1 MSREQQI
8 PTERPDDLTS
18 LRHHVASLEARVRR
32 RGRLVAGLGTLL
44 LGIGIAAAF
53 GVIDVRQQLVSC
65 RAKLVESRQAHSA
78 LVHDDGDARRPA
90 DEAQRTHRA
99 IPL

>member
-1 MSREQQI
+1 MSPEQHI
-8 PTERPDDLTS
+8 HADRPDDLAS
-18 LRHHVASLEARVRR
+18 LRRHVASLEARVRR
-32 RGRLVAGLGTLL
+32 RGRLAAGLGTLL
-44 LGIGIAAAF
+44 LGIGLATAF
-53 GVIDVRQQLVSC
+53 GVVDVRQQLVSC

-78 LVHDDGDARRPA
+78 LVRDDGDARRPA

>member
-1 MSREQQI
+1 MAPEQQI
-8 PTERPDDLTS
+8 PTDRPDDLTS
-18 LRHHVASLEARVRR
+18 LRRHVASLEARARW
-32 RGRLVAGLGTLL
+32 RGRLATGLGTLL
-44 LGIGIAAAF
+44 LGIVIAAAF
-53 GVIDVRQQLVSC
+53 GAVDVRQQLVSC

-78 LVHDDGDARRPA
+78 LVRDDGDALRPA